1 MEHFSLNCGLKFTL
15 FRVKNKKFKKMTLGP
30 VQPVHEN
37 H

>member
-1 MEHFSLNCGLKFTL
+1 MEHFILNCGLKFTL
-15 FRVKNKKFKKMTLGP
+15 LRVKNKNLKKMTLGP